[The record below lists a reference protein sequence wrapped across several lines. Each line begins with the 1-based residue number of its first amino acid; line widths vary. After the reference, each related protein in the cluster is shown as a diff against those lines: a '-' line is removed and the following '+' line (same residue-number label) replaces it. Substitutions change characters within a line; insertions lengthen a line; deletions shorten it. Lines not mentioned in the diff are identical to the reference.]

1 MKKLVVAA
9 LAVLAAAAI
18 ATGVAAGSGGGG
30 TLIAED
36 FGCVVLDGN
45 GGPLVAS
52 SSQLWLYSNQQQT
65 KVKLL
70 CPGDGA
76 PAAGPTYFNY
86 ANAAHSTHVRA
97 GCDTTCS
104 L

>member
-9 LAVLAAAAI
+9 VAALAAAAI

-36 FGCVVLDGN
+36 FGCAILDGN
-45 GGPLVAS
+45 GSTIAAS
-52 SSQLWLYSNQQQT
+52 SSQLWLYQNQQQT

-70 CPGDGA
+70 CQGDGA
-76 PAAGPTYFNY
+76 PAP
-86 ANAAHSTHVRA
+86 
-97 GCDTTCS
+97 S
-104 L
+104 LT